1 MATIFDNPANDME
14 KDIAEHIKPL
24 VTAEVE
30 EKIKKDKLTLKGCL
44 DFCLKKG
51 KKFEVKNGNAGI
63 ARITEEQHFKW
74 VREYFGIKENVIVK
88 KADISNPVSAAPA
101 AEKSKAALDVD
112 FDSLFD

>member
-44 DFCLKKG
+44 DFCMKKG
-51 KKFEVKNGNAGI
+51 KKFEVKNGKAGI
-63 ARITEEQHFKW
+63 ACITEEQHFKW
-74 VREYFGIKENVIVK
+74 ARDYFGIKGNVIVK
-88 KADISNPVSAAPA
+88 KSYVPNSVPVAPTV
-101 AEKSKAALDVD
+101 EKHKAALDVD

>member
-30 EKIKKDKLTLKGCL
+30 EKIKKDKLTLKGCCK
-44 DFCLKKG
+44 FCMDKG
-51 KKFEVKNGNAGI
+51 KKRSSGGI
-63 ARITEEQHFKW
+63 ACIPDALHWKW
-74 VREYFGIKENVIVK
+74 VREYFGIKGNV
-88 KADISNPVSAAPA
+88 DIPFSSVTTHLTETKP
-101 AEKSKAALDVD
+101 KAALDVD

>member
-30 EKIKKDKLTLKGCL
+30 EKIKKDKLTLKGCCK
-44 DFCLKKG
+44 FCMDNG
-51 KKFEVKNGNAGI
+51 KNRNCGGI
-63 ARITEEQHFKW
+63 AHIPDELHWKW
-74 VREYFGIKENVIVK
+74 VREYFGIKG
-88 KADISNPVSAAPA
+88 KADIPTAVNAPIT
-101 AEKSKAALDVD
+101 ETKPKAALDVD

>member
-14 KDIAEHIKPL
+14 KDIAKHIKPL

-51 KKFEVKNGNAGI
+51 KKFEIKNGNAGI
-63 ARITEEQHFKW
+63 ACITEEQHLKW
-74 VREYFGIKENVIVK
+74 AQDYFGIKGNVIVK
-88 KADISNPVSAAPA
+88 KSDIPNSASVAPA
-101 AEKSKAALDVD
+101 VENPKTALDVD